1 MNILFIIPNYP
12 DRVKSYIIL
21 PSLELAIISEV
32 LRKKE
37 HICELLDMKINDYSI
52 SDLDNLSVIPVS

>member
-21 PSLELAIISEV
+21 LI
-32 LRKKE
+32 LRILKYDKK
-37 HICELLDMKINDYSI
+37 IKSI
-52 SDLDNLSVIPVS
+52 LS

>member
-32 LRKKE
+32 LRKNTFVNYL
-37 HICELLDMKINDYSI
+37 I
-52 SDLDNLSVIPVS
+52 

>member
-37 HICELLDMKINDYSI
+37 HICELLDMKSNDYSI
-52 SDLDNLSVIPVS
+52 SD